1 MDSYKV
7 NDRVR
12 LDVISRLHKRKIR
25 KVENE
30 INSTDINDFRIKF
43 DGGNRIN
50 VLKYNKTNDIYH
62 SYFDI
67 VITHAVFSNDLMMVR
82 REKININGED
92 TIIESCYVIEKKSFN
107 EENILK
113 IIVSFMDD

>member
-12 LDVISRLHKRKIR
+12 LDLISRLHKRKIR

-50 VLKYNKTNDIYH
+50 VLKYNKTNKIYH
-62 SYFDI
+62 SYFDL
-67 VITHAVFSNDLMMVR
+67 VITHAIFNNDLMIVR
-82 REKININGED
+82 REKISED
-92 TIIESCYVIEKKSFN
+92 NIIESCYMIEKKSFN
-107 EENILK
+107 EENLLK
-113 IIVSFMDD
+113 IIVSFIDD

>member
-7 NDRVR
+7 NDRDR

-43 DGGNRIN
+43 DGGNIIK
-50 VLKYNKTNDIYH
+50 VLKYNKANKSYY

-67 VITHAVFSNDLMMVR
+67 VITHAIFNSDLMMV
-82 REKININGED
+82 EKINEKDN
-92 TIIESCYVIEKKSFN
+92 IIENCYMIEKKSFN

>member
-7 NDRVR
+7 NNRVR

-43 DGGNRIN
+43 DGENTIK
-50 VLKYNKTNDIYH
+50 VLKYNKTNEIYH
-62 SYFDI
+62 SYFDL

-113 IIVSFMDD
+113 IIVSFIDD